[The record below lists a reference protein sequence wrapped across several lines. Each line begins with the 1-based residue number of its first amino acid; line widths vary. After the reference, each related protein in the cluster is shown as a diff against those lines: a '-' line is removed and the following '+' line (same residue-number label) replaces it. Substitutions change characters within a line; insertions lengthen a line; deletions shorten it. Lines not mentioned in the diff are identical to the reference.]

1 MICFLFCYAFFFE
14 FFLGGGVE
22 NEIYAAFPAPY
33 GSLILLSGHIQFF
46 FIFISFLLVL
56 LGHILFFFI
65 FMSRPSILLGHIQ
78 FFLASMSL
86 FLFLSGYFSYLFA
99 HMSHSLCLMGFH
111 SYLFVHM
118 SHSLCLMGFYSC
130 LFCICPLFI
139 QSGFITGNNDFPCMF
154 HLLFGRRLHLFQC
167 IRNPKFFPF
176 KYPQRVIW
184 QNFHTFHGF

>member
-1 MICFLFCYAFFFE
+1 MFSFLLRILFE
-14 FFLGGGVE
+14 FFFFGGVE
-22 NEIYAAFPAPY
+22 NEIYAAFTAPY

-65 FMSRPSILLGHIQ
+65 FMSRPSILLGHIR

-86 FLFLSGYFSYLFA
+86 FLFLSGYFSYLFCTYVPLSLFDGISQLSFCA
-99 HMSHSLCLMGFH
+99 YVPFSLFDGILQLPFLHMSL
-111 SYLFVHM
+111 
-118 SHSLCLMGFYSC
+118 
-130 LFCICPLFI
+130 LFI

-154 HLLFGRRLHLFQC
+154 HLLFGRRLHIFQC

>member
-1 MICFLFCYAFFFE
+1 MRSTQLSCSLWFSYSAVWTYTIFLY
-14 FFLGGGVE
+14 L
-22 NEIYAAFPAPY
+22 Y
-33 GSLILLSGHIQFF
+33 ILLIGAVGTYTVFLYLYVPPIYTVGTYT
-46 FIFISFLLVL
+46 IFPCFYVPLSFSV
-56 LGHILFFFI
+56 GI
-65 FMSRPSILLGHIQ
+65 FQ
-78 FFLASMSL
+78 
-86 FLFLSGYFSYLFA
+86 LSFA

-118 SHSLCLMGFYSC
+118 SHSLCLMGFTAAFLHMS
-130 LFCICPLFI
+130 LLFI

-154 HLLFGRRLHLFQC
+154 HLLFGRRLHIFQC